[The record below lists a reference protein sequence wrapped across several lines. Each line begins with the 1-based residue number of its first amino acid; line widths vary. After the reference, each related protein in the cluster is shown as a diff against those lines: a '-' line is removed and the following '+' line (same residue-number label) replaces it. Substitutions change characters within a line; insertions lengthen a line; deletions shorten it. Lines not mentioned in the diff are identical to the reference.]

1 MNITESVIEQATL
14 DWFKGLGY
22 SILNGPDIAP
32 GELLSER
39 KSYSDVILESRLR
52 SALTKINSSI
62 PPEAIEDAFRKLT
75 RAVHESP
82 LLSANNHR
90 FHRMLTDG
98 VDVEYKNS
106 EGRIVGDKVW
116 LINFEMP
123 DNNDW
128 LAVNRF
134 TVAEGQ
140 SNRRPDIVIFLN
152 GLPLGVIELKN
163 PADENATIKDAFN
176 QLQTYKNEIPSLF
189 HYNGILVVSDGI
201 ESRAGTLT
209 ADCEWFLPWRTIEGE
224 DVAPKGLPEL

>member
-1 MNITESVIEQATL
+1 MKGNIITESVIEQATL

-90 FHRMLTDG
+90 FHRMLTDC

-116 LINFEMP
+116 LIDFEMP

-128 LAVNRF
+128 LTVNQF
-134 TVAEGQ
+134 TVIEGQ
-140 SNRRPDIVIFLN
+140 SNRRPDIVVFLN
-152 GLPLGVIELKN
+152 GLPLGVIELKTLLMRMQRLRMHLIN
-163 PADENATIKDAFN
+163 CRHIKMKYHLFSI
-176 QLQTYKNEIPSLF
+176 TMKYSLF
-189 HYNGILVVSDGI
+189 LM
-201 ESRAGTLT
+201 A
-209 ADCEWFLPWRTIEGE
+209 
-224 DVAPKGLPEL
+224 

>member
-1 MNITESVIEQATL
+1 MKGNIITESVIEQATL
-14 DWFKGLGY
+14 DWSKGLGY

-32 GELLSER
+32 GELLFER

-82 LLSANNHR
+82 LLSANNHQ
-90 FHRMLTDG
+90 FHKMLTDG

-128 LAVNRF
+128 LTVNQF
-134 TVAEGQ
+134 TVIDLPARGAQAGGQ
-140 SNRRPDIVIFLN
+140 SNRRADI
-152 GLPLGVIELKN
+152 
-163 PADENATIKDAFN
+163 
-176 QLQTYKNEIPSLF
+176 
-189 HYNGILVVSDGI
+189 
-201 ESRAGTLT
+201 
-209 ADCEWFLPWRTIEGE
+209 
-224 DVAPKGLPEL
+224 

>member
-1 MNITESVIEQATL
+1 MKGNIITESVIEQATL

-39 KSYSDVILESRLR
+39 KSYSDVILESRLC

-106 EGRIVGDKVW
+106 EGRIFI
-116 LINFEMP
+116 LNIN
-123 DNNDW
+123 
-128 LAVNRF
+128 
-134 TVAEGQ
+134 
-140 SNRRPDIVIFLN
+140 
-152 GLPLGVIELKN
+152 
-163 PADENATIKDAFN
+163 TISEHSMK
-176 QLQTYKNEIPSLF
+176 
-189 HYNGILVVSDGI
+189 
-201 ESRAGTLT
+201 
-209 ADCEWFLPWRTIEGE
+209 
-224 DVAPKGLPEL
+224 